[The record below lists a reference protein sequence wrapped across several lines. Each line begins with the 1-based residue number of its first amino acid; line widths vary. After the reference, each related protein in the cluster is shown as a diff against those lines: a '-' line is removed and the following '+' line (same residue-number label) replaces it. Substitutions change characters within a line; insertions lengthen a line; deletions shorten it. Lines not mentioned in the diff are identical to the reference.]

1 MGDNDICASFG
12 HLDRVVGAENVC
24 GGDQPMLMGD
34 LDHFDLPIIAHTC
47 FLQVLAKVAINHTN
61 NWGVLYADKAKLLQ
75 FGEINRHVPEGDRFH
90 RHQRKRGFF

>member
-1 MGDNDICASFG
+1 
-12 HLDRVVGAENVC
+12 
-24 GGDQPMLMGD
+24 
-34 LDHFDLPIIAHTC
+34 
-47 FLQVLAKVAINHTN
+47 VAINHTN